1 MNRGIAPPSGITNK
15 QQLHLVAAQ
24 PRHATAK
31 ILTEF
36 LGFVDRHV
44 VEIHLFFMFFS
55 QRPVDFL
62 VSRGT
67 LSLVLFCLYLVVA
80 ADSGYAVVERLSDA
94 PDGWIKGSAPPPY
107 QQMRFHLAL
116 HQEKASEFEQR
127 VVDLSTPSHPSYGQH
142 MKREDIKDFVRPSA
156 GALDPVLFW
165 LASKDVPSET
175 LDIHGNWIT
184 FTVPLYQ
191 AEVLLK
197 TRFYNFYNRV
207 TGAMVIRTL
216 EYSVPEEIYPFVQL
230 VQPTTRFGRLVS
242 QAEMPQF
249 KPTAATFEELSAN
262 CSSRITPDCLREL
275 YGLYDTEAEP
285 DPRNRLGVS
294 GFLDQYARHG
304 DFHDFIGLYAPNRT
318 DTNFTVV
325 SINGGLNLQN
335 SSRSSSEASLDIQYA
350 AALAHDSLTTYY
362 TTGGRGPAVPN
373 VGESNDSESTNEP
386 YLEQL
391 HFLLNLPD
399 EELPAVLT
407 TSYGEDEQTVP
418 ASYSNATCNL
428 FAQLGARG
436 VSVIFS
442 SGDSG
447 TGEFCITNEGTN
459 TTRFQPTFPASC
471 PFVTSVGGTY
481 GIKPEKAIG
490 FSGGGFSERFARP
503 KYQDE
508 SVGHYL
514 EELGD
519 RWDGLY
525 NHDGRGIPDVAAQA
539 ANFLVVDQG
548 NIIKIGGTSA
558 SAPVFAAIISRLNA
572 VRLEDEKPRL
582 GFLNPWLY
590 SLNQTGFTDIIDE
603 GSVGCRSG
611 PGPEVPY
618 ASWNA
623 TEGWDPVTGLGTP
636 FYNTLAK
643 VVKAI

>member
-1 MNRGIAPPSGITNK
+1 
-15 QQLHLVAAQ
+15 
-24 PRHATAK
+24 
-31 ILTEF
+31 
-36 LGFVDRHV
+36 
-44 VEIHLFFMFFS
+44 
-55 QRPVDFL
+55 
-62 VSRGT
+62 
-67 LSLVLFCLYLVVA
+67 
-80 ADSGYAVVERLSDA
+80 
-94 PDGWIKGSAPPPY
+94 
-107 QQMRFHLAL
+107 MRFHLAL

-127 VVDLSTPSHPSYGQH
+127 VLDLSTPGHPSYGQH
-142 MKREDIKDFVRPSA
+142 MKRDEIKNFVRPSA

-165 LASKDVPSET
+165 LASEDVPPET

-191 AEVLLK
+191 AEALLK

-242 QAEMPQF
+242 QTEMPQF
-249 KPTAATFEELSAN
+249 QPTAATFEELSAN
-262 CSSRITPDCLREL
+262 CSTSITPDCLREL

-285 DPRNRLGVS
+285 DPRNRLGIS
-294 GFLDQYARHG
+294 GFLDQYARYG
-304 DFHDFIGLYAPNRT
+304 DFHDFMGLYAPNRT
-318 DTNFTVV
+318 NTNFTVV
-325 SINGGLNLQN
+325 SISGGLNLQK
-335 SSRSSSEASLDIQYA
+335 STRSSSEASLDIQYA
-350 AALAHDSLTTYY
+350 AALAYDSLTTYY

-373 VGESNDSESTNEP
+373 VGESKDSESTNEP

-391 HFLLNLPD
+391 HYLLGLPD

-447 TGEFCITNEGTN
+447 AGESCITNDGTN

-481 GIKPEKAIG
+481 GIDPEIAIG

-503 KYQDE
+503 RYQDE
-508 SVGHYL
+508 SVGRYL

-525 NHDGRGIPDVAAQA
+525 NRVGRAIPDVAAQA
-539 ANFLVVDQG
+539 ANFLVVDKG

-558 SAPVFAAIISRLNA
+558 SAPTFAAIISRLNA
-572 VRLEDEKPRL
+572 VRLEYGKPRL

-590 SLNQTGFTDIIDE
+590 SLNQTGFTDIVDG

-611 PGPEVPY
+611 PGSEVPY

-623 TEGWDPVTGLGTP
+623 TKGWDPVTGLGTP

-643 VVKAI
+643 VVKSI